1 MHVLQGPSARQNC
14 VALQK
19 GGKNAGGG
27 FLDTGVDTRGRE
39 RKGEGHLLLCGGWLL
54 DWVTGCVI
62 VVLRQAEAGW
72 DAATATYYS
81 RGRS

>member
-1 MHVLQGPSARQNC
+1 MFCKALLHGKTVWRSKR
-14 VALQK
+14 VAKTL
-19 GGKNAGGG
+19 GGG
-27 FLDTGVDTRGRE
+27 FLDTGVGTRGRE